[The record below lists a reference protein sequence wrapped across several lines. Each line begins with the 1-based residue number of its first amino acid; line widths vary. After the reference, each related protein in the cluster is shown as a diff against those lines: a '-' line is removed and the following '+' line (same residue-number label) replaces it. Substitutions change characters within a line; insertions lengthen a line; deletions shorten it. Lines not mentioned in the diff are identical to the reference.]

1 MSTFCGAFH
10 SLPRLAGVDHTA
22 GNGTRSGNCAGHR
35 ETKWHTSPDEMTS
48 CRAAPH
54 RTAPGQRS
62 PTGRA
67 YSRWLRG
74 RPAAHHIPIGLYCI
88 PTPTPPPGVP
98 KHPPRKRK
106 RILPYQGPDD
116 TDETPAIDEIE
127 AFLTSENTSAS
138 HAVAPLSIYCCAQRH
153 AQARFYVDPPPADC
167 SPILHQY
174 HDP

>member
-1 MSTFCGAFH
+1 MASEWDDSTGGRGDRGSPCVRLCLLAFYGDD
-10 SLPRLAGVDHTA
+10 LRPRQRWTRGSAAPKKGHRVDHTA
-22 GNGTRSGNCAGHR
+22 GNGTRSGNCTGHR

-67 YSRWLRG
+67 YSRWFRD
-74 RPAAHHIPIGLYCI
+74 RPAAHHIPVEIYCI

-106 RILPYQGPDD
+106 GILPYQGPDD
-116 TDETPAIDEIE
+116 TDET
-127 AFLTSENTSAS
+127 LRSTRLKRS
-138 HAVAPLSIYCCAQRH
+138 
-153 AQARFYVDPPPADC
+153 
-167 SPILHQY
+167 
-174 HDP
+174 